1 MSDAYWMQVNI
12 GGVPRWTL
20 VQAFERRILTFTPS
34 NPAGYQV
41 EMGNVGQHYY
51 RWRYSS

>member
-20 VQAFERRILTFTPS
+20 VPAFERRILTFTPS
-34 NPAGYQV
+34 NPARYQV
-41 EMGNVGQHYY
+41 EMGNVG
-51 RWRYSS
+51 